1 VLSLIAF
8 FCIFTPPGLVEE
20 PSYPVETPLF
30 AFRNL
35 QQSKAAAKAAR

>member
-1 VLSLIAF
+1 
-8 FCIFTPPGLVEE
+8 VEE

-30 AFRNL
+30 AFQNL